1 MSREGKEERK
11 GEEGGGSGEV
21 EMREGRMGE
30 GDGQR
35 GKEERGMGRGER
47 GKLRDKGVEKYVMEN
62 CNPGDFIKSSN
73 LQFFLAR

>member
-47 GKLRDKGVEKYVMEN
+47 GKLRAKEWRNMSWKMATLAILLSHRI
-62 CNPGDFIKSSN
+62 CN
-73 LQFFLAR
+73 FF